1 MKYKLKYIEE
11 RKKIANDEKNQS
23 IQKWDIIDSDIFLGD
38 REDDKERQNL
48 SMVSDSK
55 NFQNYSKF
63 TDVEERRIANSV
75 YSFDNRPNNIRLIK

>member
-48 SMVSDSK
+48 SMVSDSRI
-55 NFQNYSKF
+55 FQNYSKF
-63 TDVEERRIANSV
+63 TDVEESRIANSV
-75 YSFDNRPNNIRLIK
+75 YCFENRANNIRLIK